1 MPGVI
6 VTNLQRHMDRNE
18 WIKRGWADKD
28 GKILFKTKTVE
39 AGAATSVWA
48 ATSPD
53 LEGKGGLYLED
64 CQISK
69 QCDNMS
75 EIFKHMFGFMAYAVD
90 DANADKLWRMSE
102 ERIEKAT
109 KN

>member
-6 VTNLQRHMDRNE
+6 VTNLQRHMDKEE
-18 WIKRGWADKD
+18 WIRRGWADKD

-39 AGAATSVWA
+39 AGATTSVWA

-53 LEGKGGLYLED
+53 LEGKGGLCLEN

-75 EIFKHMFGFMAYAVD
+75 KIFKNMFGFMAYAVD

-102 ERIEKAT
+102 EMIEKAT